1 MNLFKKKAN
10 PNSLIECINFF
21 LMLTPKKSLGQN
33 FLIDKNVIN
42 KIIKTINIK
51 NENIL
56 EIGPGT
62 GNLTEK
68 ILKSDPTNF
77 CAIETDKQL
86 YLNLK
91 KNYSNFKK
99 FDLINKDI
107 LRINLE
113 KILKKETIIFGNLPY
128 NISTKILSNLIRF
141 KIWPPKY
148 KKLILMFQKEV
159 AERIKSD
166 FNLSNYG
173 RLSVLTGFRL
183 VVKDHFN
190 ISRNSFFPVPKVDST
205 LIVMEPFKSNDNKNF
220 KNLKKLETLTR
231 IFFNN
236 RRKMI
241 NKASKDIFIDY
252 KLTLN
257 SLNISSSL
265 RPGEISK
272 DKYYK
277 LIKYM
282 T

>member
-1 MNLFKKKAN
+1 
-10 PNSLIECINFF
+10 
-21 LMLTPKKSLGQN
+21 MLTPKKSLGQN

-68 ILKSDPTNF
+68 ILKSDPKNF
-77 CAIETDKQL
+77 CAIEKDKEL

-91 KNYSNFKK
+91 KNFSNFKK

-107 LRINLE
+107 LKINLE

-128 NISTKILSNLIRF
+128 NISTKILTNLIGF

-166 FNLSNYG
+166 FNLSSYG

-183 VVKDHFN
+183 IVKDHFN

-205 LIVMEPFKSNDNKNF
+205 LVVMEPFKNKDNKNYQ
-220 KNLKKLETLTR
+220 NLKKLEKLTR

-241 NKASKDIFIDY
+241 NKASKNIIIDS
-252 KLTLN
+252 KLTLKK
-257 SLNISSSL
+257 LNISSNL

-277 LIKYM
+277 LIKYVS
-282 T
+282 

>member
-1 MNLFKKKAN
+1 
-10 PNSLIECINFF
+10 
-21 LMLTPKKSLGQN
+21 MLTPKKSLGQN

-68 ILKSDPTNF
+68 ILKSNPKNF
-77 CAIETDKQL
+77 CAIEKDKQL

-128 NISTKILSNLIRF
+128 NISTKILTNLIRF

-220 KNLKKLETLTR
+220 RNLKKLETLTR